1 MMPMRRRCSDS
12 SILKNC
18 IARASLPSSMSAGFA
33 ESSDSDSEELE
44 SVRACRWREE

>member
-18 IARASLPSSMSAGFA
+18 IARASLPSSMSAGFE

-44 SVRACRWREE
+44 SVRTCWREE